1 MRTNNR
7 RQFDA
12 LDRLLVLCEEYREPL
27 EAMPLGK
34 TFLDELRESVQ
45 KGADYFQGVSHRQTS
60 VHLASKARRTAT
72 ASVRQQA
79 NDLRRAARV
88 LGARSGVAM
97 PLPPLR
103 DGSDRELIADTGA
116 LLDVV
121 APLSDVFTAHG
132 IQAYNDLPKEIA
144 ALDEAMK
151 ARETANGGR
160 AGARKALTDALKTGA
175 EAAAGLEPLFLAL
188 VKGDPD
194 KTAQWKR
201 QRRIGP
207 SRIQKDDVPAGA
219 AAHVPAQPPTEKI
232 A

>member
-1 MRTNNR
+1 MKTMNR
-7 RQFDA
+7 RRFDA
-12 LDRLLVLCEEYREPL
+12 LDRLLVLCEESSEPL

-34 TFLDELRESVQ
+34 TFLDELRQSVA
-45 KGADYFQGVSHRQTS
+45 KAGDYFTS
-60 VHLASKARRTAT
+60 LSSGLTGVHLASKARRTAA

-79 NDLRRAARV
+79 NDLMRAARV
-88 LGARSGVAM
+88 LGARSGFAM
-97 PLPPLR
+97 PLPRLT
-103 DGSDRELIADTGA
+103 DGSDRELIADTRA

-121 APLSDVFTAHG
+121 APLSDVFKAHK
-132 IQAYNDLPKEIA
+132 IQAYADLPTQIG

-160 AGARKALTDALKTGA
+160 AGARKALDEALKTGA

-201 QRRIGP
+201 Q
-207 SRIQKDDVPAGA
+207 
-219 AAHVPAQPPTEKI
+219 
-232 A
+232 